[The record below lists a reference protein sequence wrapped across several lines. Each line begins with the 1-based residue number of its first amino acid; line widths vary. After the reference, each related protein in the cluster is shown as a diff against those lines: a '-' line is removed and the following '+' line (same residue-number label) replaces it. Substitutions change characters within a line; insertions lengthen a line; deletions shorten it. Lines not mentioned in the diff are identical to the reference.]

1 MPDAGCRMPDA
12 QCSLLPNVLK
22 HGFSIR
28 CFSNRSFSIRCFCG
42 QEHLELETLSEE
54 GLDNE
59 IAMLTIYLI
68 SRLSSFVY
76 RLSPNYSFL
85 FVSRL
90 FFTQKY
96 PSVNSL
102 PRRRHQVSPG
112 SKPLP
117 SRVRAPL
124 VLEHQGRGS
133 STTIFSLPGDWA
145 EFLSEMRVNGSTAGN
160 RCLRNTIS
168 FAKSMPTLTI
178 ST

>member
-1 MPDAGCRMPDA
+1 MPSVLYCQ
-12 QCSLLPNVLK
+12 QCSLLP
-22 HGFSIR
+22 
-28 CFSNRSFSIRCFCG
+28 
-42 QEHLELETLSEE
+42 TLSSTVSTAAASATR
-54 GLDNE
+54 NAWTSNFSS
-59 IAMLTIYLI
+59 IARPLSSVLYHP
-68 SRLSSFVY
+68 SSVVRRLSSVVC
-76 RLSPNYSFL
+76 RPDIRSSSF
-85 FVSRL
+85 RD

-96 PSVNSL
+96 SALNSL